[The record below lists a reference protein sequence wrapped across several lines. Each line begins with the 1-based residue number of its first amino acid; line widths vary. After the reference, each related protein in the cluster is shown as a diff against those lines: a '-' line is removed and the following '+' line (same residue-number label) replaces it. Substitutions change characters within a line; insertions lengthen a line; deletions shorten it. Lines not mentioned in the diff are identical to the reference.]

1 MSTQTA
7 MMLHS
12 RNKPQQTGEPLHRS
26 NARLSLMFGKI
37 ILRKVV
43 LSVPKYT
50 SYIVLIDE
58 RRMLMITEEML
69 REAVHKAA
77 ELMAAYY
84 ERDYDPEKE
93 IEVSPEFEKRM
104 RDLIDGKLQ
113 DQDI

>member
-1 MSTQTA
+1 
-7 MMLHS
+7 
-12 RNKPQQTGEPLHRS
+12 
-26 NARLSLMFGKI
+26 
-37 ILRKVV
+37 
-43 LSVPKYT
+43 
-50 SYIVLIDE
+50 
-58 RRMLMITEEML
+58 MITEEML

-113 DQDI
+113 DQDV

>member
-1 MSTQTA
+1 
-7 MMLHS
+7 
-12 RNKPQQTGEPLHRS
+12 
-26 NARLSLMFGKI
+26 MFGKI

-113 DQDI
+113 DQDV

>member
-7 MMLHS
+7 MMLHR

-84 ERDYDPEKE
+84 ERAEKE

-113 DQDI
+113 DQDV